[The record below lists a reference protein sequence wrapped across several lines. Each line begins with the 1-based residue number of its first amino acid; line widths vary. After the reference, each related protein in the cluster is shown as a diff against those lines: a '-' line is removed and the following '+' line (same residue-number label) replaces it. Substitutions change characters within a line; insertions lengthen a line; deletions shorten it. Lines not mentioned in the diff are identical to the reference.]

1 MLKSSWFDWCNW
13 LINDIPKPIKKTA
26 NKLLSLFKS
35 NKIASSSGKKL
46 SKPKIQKESQDKI
59 INNIRNLFKLEK
71 ENKEIEEKI
80 IGDIKK
86 NFEQKE
92 HYYKLVRVGSIWNNN
107 YIEYESN
114 IDRNKNLSINL

>member
-1 MLKSSWFDWCNW
+1 MLAAAGK
-13 LINDIPKPIKKTA
+13 
-26 NKLLSLFKS
+26 NK
-35 NKIASSSGKKL
+35 

-86 NFEQKE
+86 NFEQEE